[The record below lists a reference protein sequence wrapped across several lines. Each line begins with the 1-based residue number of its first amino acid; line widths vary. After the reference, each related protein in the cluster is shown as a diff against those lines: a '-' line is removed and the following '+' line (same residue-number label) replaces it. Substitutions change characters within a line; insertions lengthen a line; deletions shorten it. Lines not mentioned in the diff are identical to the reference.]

1 MAPTISNRNSRLR
14 QRLRLLLAVATGYFT
29 GQQIWILSRLFLIRD
44 TPRRL
49 ATHQNR
55 NTSGLTFSKQAETAS
70 YQVNHT
76 IEHGIER
83 IVYRPNQPRFR
94 TPLLMLH
101 GMFHSAWCWE
111 SWQRMLAGL
120 GWESHAFS
128 LPGHG
133 LSPEQKPVRLCTLD
147 YYLGFVKAEAARLP
161 TKPVLIGHSMGGAL
175 AQWYLKHVGDDL
187 PAAILVAPWTS
198 HSVLADGLPRFL
210 RLDPTLLARVI
221 LDWSATPF
229 IRTPELAGRGFLA
242 PNSIVSP
249 TELHGRLYPESLLV
263 LYQHNPPFWRP
274 PTQVATPML
283 WLAGAWDALF
293 SVESQL
299 RSAVHYQAYFAVI
312 QEAGHNLMMAHNYQE
327 TAWAIHEWLVE
338 QEIL

>member
-1 MAPTISNRNSRLR
+1 MSPLSINQNSKLR
-14 QRLRLLLAVATGYFT
+14 KVIGLGLSVAAGYFA
-29 GQQIWILSRLFLIRD
+29 GQQIWILARLFRNRD
-44 TPRRL
+44 THRSL
-49 ATHQNR
+49 ASHENQAV
-55 NTSGLTFSKQAETAS
+55 SGLTFSKQAESAS
-70 YQVNHT
+70 YEVNHT
-76 IEHGIER
+76 IQHGIER
-83 IVYRPNQPRFR
+83 IVYRPKQLRFR

-111 SWQRMLAGL
+111 SWQRLFADS

-161 TKPVLIGHSMGGAL
+161 TKPVLVGHSMGGAL
-175 AQWYLKHVGDDL
+175 AQWYIKHVGDDL

-198 HSVLADGLPRFL
+198 HCVLADGLFRFL

-229 IRTPELAGRGFLA
+229 IRTPELAGRGFLT

-249 TELHGRLYPESLLV
+249 TELHGRLNPESLLV

-312 QEAGHNLMMAHNYQE
+312 QKAGHNLMMAHNYQA